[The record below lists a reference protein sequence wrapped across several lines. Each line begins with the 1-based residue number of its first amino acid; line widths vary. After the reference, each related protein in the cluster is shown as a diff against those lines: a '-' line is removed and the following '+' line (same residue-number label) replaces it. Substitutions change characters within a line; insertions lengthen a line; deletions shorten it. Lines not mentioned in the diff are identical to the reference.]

1 MTLRSN
7 KENTKF
13 KGEKTMTIKEALE
26 QRHSVRQFEEKS
38 IDEELVVKLKAGI
51 ATVNKESG
59 LHVQM
64 FNDEPEA
71 FQANK
76 PSYGQFSGCRNYFAM
91 VGGKGMDEKIGYYG
105 QQLVLFSQQLGLN
118 TCWVALTYK
127 KGGVNPKISSG
138 EKLYIIIALGYGK
151 TQGASH
157 KLKEMS
163 AVSDLSSDSPDWYR
177 NGMEAALLAPT
188 AMNQQKF
195 RFSRSGN
202 KVSAKAGMGFY
213 TKIDLG
219 IVKYNF
225 EIGAG
230 KENFIWV

>member
-1 MTLRSN
+1 
-7 KENTKF
+7 
-13 KGEKTMTIKEALE
+13 MTISEALE
-26 QRHSVRQFEEKS
+26 RRHSVRQFEEKP
-38 IDEELVVKLKAGI
+38 IDAELVAQLKTEIEA
-51 ATVNKESG
+51 VNRDSG

-76 PSYGQFSGCRNYFAM
+76 PSYGQFSGCRNYLAM
-91 VGGKGMDEKIGYYG
+91 VGEKGMDEKIGYYG
-105 QQLVLFSQQLGLN
+105 QQLVLFAQQLGLN

-127 KGGVNPKISSG
+127 KGKVAPKIDSG

-151 TQGASH
+151 TQGAHH
-157 KLKEMS
+157 KCKDAD
-163 AVSDLSSDSPDWYR
+163 AVSDLASDSPDWYR
-177 NGMEAALLAPT
+177 NGMRAALLAPT

-195 RFSRSGN
+195 KFSRNEN
-202 KVSAKAGMGFY
+202 KVSVKAGIGFY

-230 KENFIWV
+230 KGNFVWA